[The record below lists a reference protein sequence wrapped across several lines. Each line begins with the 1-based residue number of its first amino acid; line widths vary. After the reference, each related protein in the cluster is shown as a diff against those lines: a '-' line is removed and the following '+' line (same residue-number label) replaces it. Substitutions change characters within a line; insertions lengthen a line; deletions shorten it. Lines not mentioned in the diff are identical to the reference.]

1 MKALGLQVGTAVV
14 GLLLLGAAIPCGRA
28 SARAE
33 EVITK
38 EIEAVIEAQGDAW
51 NRADLE
57 GFMNGYWQSADLTFA
72 GSSGVT
78 RGWQPVLERYRDRYK
93 DAQAMGH
100 LDFTDLQVHPL
111 GIDAAFVLGRWH
123 LKRTTDEL
131 GGVFTLVFRRFPQGW
146 KIVHDHTSLDE
157 RKMENKK

>member
-1 MKALGLQVGTAVV
+1 MRTLGLLAGTAAVALV
-14 GLLLLGAAIPCGRA
+14 LLCAVIPFGRA
-28 SARAE
+28 SVGAE
-33 EVITK
+33 EAMTK
-38 EIEAVIEAQGDAW
+38 EIEAVIVTQRDAW
-51 NRADLE
+51 NQADLDS
-57 GFMNGYWQSADLTFA
+57 FMNGYWQSADLTFA

-78 RGWQPVLERYRDRYK
+78 RGWQPVLERYRERYK

-100 LDFTDLQVHPL
+100 LDFTNLELHPL

-131 GGVFTLVFRRFPQGW
+131 GGVFTLVFQRFPQGW

-157 RKMENKK
+157 QKTENKK